1 LLNLAR
7 LYPALQFPEFSRAL
21 AQGIFM
27 TNRKTLTDRGVAA
40 LRPMAGRYALP
51 DPELRGHYVRVMPS
65 GAKSFVAVTTNPNRK
80 QVWTTIGPADAMSI
94 AQARAR
100 ARDVLNRVR
109 AGLPALEAKAETFAD
124 VAANWIRRHVEPK
137 GLRSAPEIR
146 RLLDRHI
153 LPEWREREF
162 IAIRRSDVAAL
173 LDRVEDDHGARQA
186 DYVLNVARSIM
197 NWYAARHDDYTPP
210 IVRGMRRQ
218 NPHAQARARILDDGE
233 LRAIWKA
240 AEAAG
245 TFGAILRLCLL
256 TAQRSRKVA
265 SMRWAD
271 VSLDGEWRIP
281 AAAREKGT
289 AGALV
294 LQEAALAIV
303 GKQPRLGSNPHVFAG
318 RGSGPFRGFSATK
331 ATFDAKLPP
340 GMPSWVV
347 HDLRRTARSLMARAG
362 VRPDIA
368 ERVMGHAI
376 PGIEGVYDRHSYRDE
391 KADALRRLAALID
404 GIVNPR
410 DKVVPMAKR
419 NRQ

>member
-1 LLNLAR
+1 MA
-7 LYPALQFPEFSRAL
+7 
-21 AQGIFM
+21 
-27 TNRKTLTDRGVAA
+27 NRKTLTDRGVAA

-124 VAANWIRRHVEPK
+124 VAANWIRRHVDPK

-153 LPEWREREF
+153 LPEWCEREF

-173 LDRVEDDHGARQA
+173 LDHVEDDHGARQA
-186 DYVLNVARSIM
+186 DYVLNIVRSIA

-218 NPHAQARARILDDGE
+218 NPHAQARARILDDDE
-233 LRAIWKA
+233 LRAIWTA
-240 AEAAG
+240 AEGGG
-245 TFGAILRLCLL
+245 TFGAIVRLCLL

-294 LQEAALAIV
+294 LPEAALAIV
-303 GKQPRLGSNPHVFAG
+303 GKQPRLGSNPYVFAG
-318 RGSGPFRGFSATK
+318 RGAGPYKGFSAAK
-331 ATFDAKLPP
+331 MAFDSKLPGLKP
-340 GMPSWVV
+340 WVV

-362 VRPDIA
+362 VRPDVA

-376 PGIEGVYDRHSYRDE
+376 GGIEGIYDRHSYRDE
-391 KADALRRLAALID
+391 KATALNKLAALVD

-410 DKVVPMAKR
+410 DNVLPMAKKKHR
-419 NRQ
+419 